1 MNVPATPAAPIFILC
16 CNRSG
21 SSLLRYIIDTHPDI
35 ASPAELN
42 LGEVCQKLYDLVNHT
57 LGEAVFIDKPEKNAL
72 VIAQVRRLV
81 SQVMDKYV
89 NAKNK
94 KIWCE
99 KSPSN
104 LNFLS
109 PLTAVFP
116 DAKYICLHRH
126 AMDVVHSCLE
136 ISRWSLM
143 PDQLN
148 YVCQNSGSIVGA
160 MVQNW
165 VEKTRQILDFEQEH
179 PEQCFQVKYE
189 SYVLNPVDTLGPMF
203 EFLGVEWDRAMLDS
217 VFSVQHDLGF
227 EDQKVAYSN
236 RIHQNSIGK
245 GAQVNTFY
253 IAPHLMK
260 EMNELLARL
269 EYPIVGPD
277 WGAAS
282 YSYLFSDQNDQHIS
296 EDNTPSSINT
306 AEVFINSFASRLKD
320 LVEALE
326 NRQVIYKINFIGE
339 HNDTW
344 TIDLTKP
351 ECPISRGDGEADC
364 TVTFLSKD
372 AINIVNGTLNP
383 IELWIQ
389 KKLQVSGDRELADI
403 FCWFLVDRLKWRRSS
418 ANWRLECG

>member
-1 MNVPATPAAPIFILC
+1 MNFSSTPAAPIFILC

-21 SSLLRYIIDTHPDI
+21 SSLLRYIVDTHPDI

-42 LGEVCQKLYDLVNHT
+42 LGEVCQNLYQLVTHT
-57 LGEAVFIDKPEKNAL
+57 LGEAAFIDKPEKNAL
-72 VIAQVRRLV
+72 VIAEVRRLV

-104 LNFLS
+104 LNFLTR
-109 PLTAVFP
+109 LKAVFP

-143 PDQLN
+143 QDQLN
-148 YVCQNSGSIVGA
+148 YVCQNSGSIVGG

-179 PEQCFQVKYE
+179 PEQCFQIKYE
-189 SYVLNPVDTLGPMF
+189 SYVLNPVDTLAPMF
-203 EFLGVEWDRAMLDS
+203 EFLGVEWNPAMLDS

-227 EDQKVAYSN
+227 EDSKVAYSN

-245 GAQVNTFY
+245 GAQVNTFSVS
-253 IAPHLMK
+253 PHLMK
-260 EMNELLARL
+260 QMNELLATL
-269 EYPIVGPD
+269 EYPIVDPD
-277 WGAAS
+277 WGIATNT
-282 YSYLFSDQNDQHIS
+282 YLSSEQNNRDIS
-296 EDNTPSSINT
+296 EDKTSSSINT

-320 LVEALE
+320 LVEGLE
-326 NRQVIYKINFIGE
+326 NRQVIYKIIFADE
-339 HNDTW
+339 ENDNW

-351 ECPISRGDGEADC
+351 ECPISRGDREADC
-364 TVTFLSKD
+364 TLTFFSKD
-372 AINIVNGTLNP
+372 AINIVNGNLNP

-389 KKLQVSGDRELADI
+389 KKLIVSGDRELADI
-403 FCWFLVDRLKWRRSS
+403 FCWFLVGRLKWRRSS
-418 ANWRLECG
+418 SNWRLEYG